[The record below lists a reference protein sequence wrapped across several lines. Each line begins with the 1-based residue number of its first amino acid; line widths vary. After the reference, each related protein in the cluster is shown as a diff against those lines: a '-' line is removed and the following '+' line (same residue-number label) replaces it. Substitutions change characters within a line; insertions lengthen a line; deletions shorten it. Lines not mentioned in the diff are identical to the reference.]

1 MSGNTI
7 ELFDLLARWVHV
19 IAGIM
24 WIGNSLL
31 FNWLDRSLVSPR
43 THGQTKRP
51 LGTIW
56 LLHSG
61 GFYYVE
67 KTLLEGED
75 MPAPLHWFKW
85 QAYTTWLSGVALLFI
100 VYYAGGRASMVDS
113 SAGTLTHVTA
123 SLIGI
128 SAILGGWILYELA
141 QRVIAPRAPVVAS
154 IIWIG
159 GFVAIAI
166 ALTHVL
172 SGRAAFIHLG
182 AMMATIMAGNV
193 FWTIVPS
200 QRALVASASG
210 SSGADPAISARA
222 KRVSIHNNYFTF
234 PVIVLMVSNHFP
246 GIYGHR
252 LNWLLLLVLVAGGA
266 GVRHVLNIRWT
277 FPQWKPVL
285 GAFIGSTM
293 LLLWAIM
300 IFGASTSAASAVAG
314 TGPGSFEDARHV
326 IDRRCAV
333 CHSERPTDMSFGGAP
348 AGVMFDTPEQ
358 IMAHAARI
366 RERAVIQRTMPPGNK
381 TNIDEAERSILDRW
395 SGGQVNSH

>member
-1 MSGNTI
+1 MSGSTI
-7 ELFDLLARWVHV
+7 ELADLVARWVHV

-24 WIGNSLL
+24 WVGNSLL
-31 FNWLDRSLVSPR
+31 FNWLDRSLVSATGP
-43 THGQTKRP
+43 GQTKRP
-51 LGTIW
+51 IGTIW

-67 KTLLEGED
+67 KTLLEGEE

-113 SAGTLTHVTA
+113 PVGHFNQITA
-123 SLIGI
+123 SLVGI
-128 SAILGGWILYELA
+128 SAILGGLILYETT
-141 QRVIAPRAPVVAS
+141 QRAVAPTAPRLAATV
-154 IIWIG
+154 WIAA
-159 GFVAIAI
+159 FVAIAVG
-166 ALTHVL
+166 LTHVL
-172 SGRAAFIHLG
+172 SGRAAFIHVG

-193 FWTIVPS
+193 FLTIVPS

-210 SSGADPAISARA
+210 SGGADPAISARA

-246 GIYGHR
+246 ALYSHR
-252 LNWLLLLVLVAGGA
+252 LNWLLLLVLVAAGA
-266 GVRHVLNIRWT
+266 GVRHVLNVRWT
-277 FPQWKPVL
+277 LPQWKPVL
-285 GAFIGSTM
+285 AGFIGSSI
-293 LLLWAIM
+293 LLLWVILK
-300 IFGASTSAASAVAG
+300 FGAASASPAIAAAG
-314 TGPGSFEDARHV
+314 PVTFEDARHV

-358 IMAHAARI
+358 VVAHAARI
-366 RERAVIQRTMPPGNK
+366 RERAVIQKTMPPGNK
-381 TNIDEAERSILDRW
+381 TNINDSERAILDRW
-395 SGGQVNSH
+395 TAQQAISH